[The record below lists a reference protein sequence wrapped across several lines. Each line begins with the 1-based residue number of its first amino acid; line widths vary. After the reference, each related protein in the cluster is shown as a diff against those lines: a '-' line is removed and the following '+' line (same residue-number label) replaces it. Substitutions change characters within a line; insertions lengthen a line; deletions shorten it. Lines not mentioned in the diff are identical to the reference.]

1 MQIKR
6 KMKKEKKNGSSPKKY
21 QKDKTKYQHLMNKVL
36 IKISLCNNK
45 KRPKLEIKR
54 RTLKLQNFNK
64 LDKGK
69 RFNLVQIEI

>member
-6 KMKKEKKNGSSPKKY
+6 KRKKEIKNGSSPKKY
-21 QKDKTKYQHLMNKVL
+21 QKDKTKQQRLMNKVL
-36 IKISLCNNK
+36 IKISLCNK
-45 KRPKLEIKR
+45 KPKLEIKR
-54 RTLKLQNFNK
+54 RTLKPQNFNK